1 MINLSCSIN
10 AVEKVEIL
18 SATRVQYVG
27 NRGRE
32 RHYEKLRRRF
42 SCEFW
47 KHFAWP
53 YADRRGK

>member
-1 MINLSCSIN
+1 MTNLSCSIN

-18 SATRVQYVG
+18 SAIRGQYVS

-42 SCEFW
+42 PCEFR
-47 KHFAWP
+47 KDSA
-53 YADRRGK
+53 